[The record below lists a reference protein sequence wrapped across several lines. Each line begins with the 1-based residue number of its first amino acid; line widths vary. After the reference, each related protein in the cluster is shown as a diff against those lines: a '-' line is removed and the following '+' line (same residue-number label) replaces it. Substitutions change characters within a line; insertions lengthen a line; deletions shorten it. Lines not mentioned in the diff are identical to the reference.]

1 MWMHWLIHIS
11 MYGMLSMMV
20 MALTSVTFAWL
31 GGFWGVL
38 MGQLYIIL
46 AVLHLDL
53 NLIQGP
59 LDLKFYV
66 LFVSHVIAVNLLL
79 LPAWILGLLLR
90 QMQSQPKQPPR

>member
-1 MWMHWLIHIS
+1 MWMQWLIHVS
-11 MYGMLSMMV
+11 MYGMLSMMA
-20 MALTSVTFAWL
+20 MAVTSVAFAWL

-38 MGQLYIIL
+38 IGQLYICL

-53 NLIQGP
+53 NLIAGP
-59 LDLKFYV
+59 LDLRFAL

-90 QMQSQPKQPPR
+90 QLQSHPRQTPR